1 MQPSCNAIAPLPNHE
16 RFKVMENTQ
25 AEKIPLCPSAR
36 PTLDNSVIFGVI
48 GGTPE
53 DPRVTYLKQ
62 AQTVTEEIIAKV
74 QPVTPAEVFRAASP
88 CETKGCQHFDGT
100 NCQLATRVAEQL
112 TAVAEHLPPCA
123 IRRDCR
129 WWQQEGSAACFRC
142 PQVIT
147 DNYSPT
153 NLMKEVAM
161 PLSV

>member
-1 MQPSCNAIAPLPNHE
+1 MV
-16 RFKVMENTQ
+16 KVMEQSTSD
-25 AEKIPLCPSAR
+25 KIPLCPSAR
-36 PTLDNSVIFGVI
+36 PTLDHSVVFGVV
-48 GGTPE
+48 GGTAE

-62 AQTVTEEIIAKV
+62 AQVVTEELIAKV
-74 QPVTPAEVFRAASP
+74 QPVTPAEVFRTASP
-88 CETKGCQHFDGT
+88 CETKGCQHFDGN

-112 TAVAEHLPPCA
+112 PAVTEQLPPCA

-153 NLMKEVAM
+153 DLMQVVSATV
-161 PLSV
+161 SV